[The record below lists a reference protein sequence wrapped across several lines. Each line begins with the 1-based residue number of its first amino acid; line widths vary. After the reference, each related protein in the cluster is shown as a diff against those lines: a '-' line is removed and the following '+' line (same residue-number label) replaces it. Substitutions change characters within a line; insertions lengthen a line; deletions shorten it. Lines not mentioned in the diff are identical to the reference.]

1 MRGGWRGDRSTAEKG
16 MIKFNKASITS
27 LEKQYVTD
35 CLENSILSGDGK
47 YTMKVYDWFKNK
59 FDIENMLLTTSGTTA
74 LEMASILINLEQGD
88 EVITPSF
95 TFSSTVNA
103 FLLRGARPVFCDI
116 RKDTMNLDE
125 TKIEELITDKTKAIY
140 AVDYAGIPCA
150 MDEINEIADRH
161 GLFVIED
168 AAQSVGSTY
177 KGRWAGTLAEFGCY
191 SFHETKNLAMG
202 EGGAIVLN
210 EDKYVDRAEIIRE
223 KGTNRR
229 HVLKGW
235 VDKYTWY
242 DIGSSFLPSDILA
255 ALLMAQLDR
264 YDEIWEK
271 RHNVWNI
278 YHEQLKELEDKGLL
292 VRQYVPKE
300 VEHNAHMYNILL
312 PTDEIRTKLVAA
324 LKEKDI
330 MAYICY
336 VPLHSSPM
344 GKKLGYTESDCPVTE
359 DYGKRCLR
367 LPLHADMTT
376 EDAERVVEEIKKCL

>member
-1 MRGGWRGDRSTAEKG
+1 
-16 MIKFNKASITS
+16 MIKFNKSSIS
-27 LEKQYVTD
+27 NLEKEYIND
-35 CLENSILSGDGK
+35 CLDTSVLSGDGK
-47 YTMKVYDWFKNK
+47 YTMKVYEWFKKK

-74 LEMASILINLEQGD
+74 LEMASLLIDLEAGD

-116 RKDTMNLDE
+116 RKDTMNIDE
-125 TKIEELITDKTKAIY
+125 TKIEALITEKTKAIY

-150 MDEINEIADRH
+150 MDEINAIADKH

-210 EDKYVDRAEIIRE
+210 QEKYLDRAEIIRE

-255 ALLMAQLDR
+255 AMLMAQLER
-264 YDEIWEK
+264 YDEIYAK

-278 YHEQLKELEDKGLL
+278 YHENLKDLEEKGLL
-292 VRQYVPKE
+292 VRQYVPDY

-312 PTDEIRTKLVAA
+312 PTDEIRTNLVTE
-324 LKEKDI
+324 LKKKDI

-344 GKKLGYTESDCPVTE
+344 GQKLGYKAEDCPITE

-367 LPLHADMTT
+367 LPLHAGMTT
-376 EDAERVVEEIKKCL
+376 EDAVRVTEEVRRILL